1 MIESA
6 STSPP
11 PAGRDRLRFD
21 SIDFECFPNGRC
33 HAEVVLEWKDGSRY
47 EGHAEGTNTL
57 QGGLRAGALA
67 TLRASEAAASG
78 KVTLE
83 FVGVKA
89 VRAFDAWVT
98 IVAVRARAGDRTY
111 QLLGSM
117 ADVEDPTPRSAA
129 LALLDGTN
137 RVMEMYLTHG

>member
-1 MIESA
+1 M
-6 STSPP
+6 
-11 PAGRDRLRFD
+11 
-21 SIDFECFPNGRC
+21 
-33 HAEVVLEWKDGSRY
+33 LERKDGTRH
-47 EGHAEGTNTL
+47 EGNAEGTNTL

-67 TLRASEAAASG
+67 TLRASEAAAAG
-78 KVTLE
+78 RVKLE

-117 ADVEDPTPRSAA
+117 ADIEDPTPRSAA

-137 RVMEMYLTHG
+137 RVMEMYLDGD